1 MRILFLFFG
10 FLVMGAAAADG
21 SDNDNYPTP
30 PPPPP
35 PVINNIHT
43 TEVTNITNIHSLDSD
58 ALSDVLA
65 ASMAADA
72 ISFGTN
78 TRKWQLGLGAGYHEG
93 AEALAIGVGKMVETE
108 KMEFLFSLKGARSNS
123 EWGVGIGATIQLD

>member
-1 MRILFLFFG
+1 MRILLLIFG
-10 FLVMGAAAADG
+10 FLAVSAVYASEPDVT
-21 SDNDNYPTP
+21 NNYYET
-30 PPPPP
+30 
-35 PVINNIHT
+35 NNYY
-43 TEVTNITNIHSLDSD
+43 TEVFNILDDD
-58 ALSDVLA
+58 ALSDILA

-78 TRKWQLGLGAGYHEG
+78 TRKWQLGIGGGYHEG

-123 EWGVGIGATIQLD
+123 DWGIGIGATIQLD

>member
-1 MRILFLFFG
+1 MRILLLLFG
-10 FLVMGAAAADG
+10 FLVMGVIHASG
-21 SDNDNYPTP
+21 SYDPTP
-30 PPPPP
+30 PI
-35 PVINNIHT
+35 VNNY
-43 TEVTNITNIHSLDSD
+43 ETNNYYSETFNVLDDD

-93 AEALAIGVGKMVETE
+93 AEAWAVGMGKMVETE
-108 KMEFLFSLKGARSNS
+108 KMEFLFSLKGAHSNS
-123 EWGVGIGATIQLD
+123 DWGVGIGATIQLD